1 MSCPLSSHWA
11 APTCTPDN
19 TKGGGQAA
27 GPLKRPTLPD
37 THQAPPR
44 SPPPGSTR
52 DRWSPA
58 AGQASSQGEG
68 RAPSPGPPSPL
79 VRSRDDSYP
88 SPHWMGRREASCP
101 PGLPAGRQV
110 SLQTPSPL
118 PQPPEYICTQG
129 LDCRR
134 EGPVQPGSG
143 WGLGDLC
150 SDSRPSW
157 AGGPTP
163 CLGDLSSSTLPS
175 DRCRRET
182 AVQRPAQLLLWGWP
196 GSLSWDLF
204 LLCVGWEALS
214 ASLSLTGSLGVP
226 TLVPSE
232 ARSRLGVQGQTR
244 PLGPTHVSGRG
255 TGAAGGAFKYVP
267 GPLPSGVGLT
277 PRWSW
282 CSDGGSSK
290 PCSFCP
296 AIPGPWRWRSP
307 PPPGEDTAGTTG
319 RGSGPTKS
327 HVRELGGRPPSL
339 VQPSLQRKSP
349 GQNCDHSL

>member
-1 MSCPLSSHWA
+1 MFS
-11 APTCTPDN
+11 
-19 TKGGGQAA
+19 
-27 GPLKRPTLPD
+27 D

-79 VRSRDDSYP
+79 VRSRDDSCP

-226 TLVPSE
+226 TLVPS
-232 ARSRLGVQGQTR
+232 
-244 PLGPTHVSGRG
+244 
-255 TGAAGGAFKYVP
+255 
-267 GPLPSGVGLT
+267 
-277 PRWSW
+277 
-282 CSDGGSSK
+282 
-290 PCSFCP
+290 
-296 AIPGPWRWRSP
+296 IRSP
-307 PPPGEDTAGTTG
+307 QQAWSSGPDQTSGPHACVREGH
-319 RGSGPTKS
+319 RGSWGCFQICPRS
-327 HVRELGGRPPSL
+327 SSLRCGLDAQVEL
-339 VQPSLQRKSP
+339 VQ
-349 GQNCDHSL
+349 